1 MGTRVLLFIP
11 TLTFLLPL
19 LLLLFSHGAMWL
31 YGLLNH
37 ASSDVACSSPLT
49 FSERL

>member
-1 MGTRVLLFIP
+1 MGTRVLLFIL

-31 YGLLNH
+31 HGLLNH
-37 ASSDVACSSPLT
+37 AGVDVACSSPLT

>member
-19 LLLLFSHGAMWL
+19 LLLLFSHVAMWL
-31 YGLLNH
+31 HDLLNH
-37 ASSDVACSSPLT
+37 AGSDVACSSPLT